1 MALDLTWDGHGVRL
15 GTEGNG
21 LYLGEPHNQRGRV
34 QAGGWYPH
42 NSSYFPDGCRRHIT
56 IRADRGPGAIAAE
69 IDRRLMPV
77 YRDTVAKIH
86 EYDARQQAQQ
96 QARDHL
102 AAYITGLFPAGMTSM
117 PGHCQSDYQS
127 EVILH
132 LAGVQGGR
140 VKFHG
145 DGSEVEFERFRV
157 PAAVALRMLDTVALL
172 GEGH

>member
-1 MALDLTWDGHGVRL
+1 
-15 GTEGNG
+15 
-21 LYLGEPHNQRGRV
+21 V

-56 IRADRGPGAIAAE
+56 VRADRGPRAIAAE
-69 IDRRLMPV
+69 IDRRLMPG
-77 YRDTVAKIH
+77 YRETVARIR

-96 QARDHL
+96 QAREHL
-102 AAYITGLFPAGMTSM
+102 AAFITGLFPAGMTSM

-132 LAGVQGGR
+132 LADVQGGR
-140 VKFHG
+140 IKFHA

-172 GEGH
+172 VGCRASSR